1 MIEDFIPAGYEN
13 RVTRGYLHEIL
24 HVPDRT
30 VRQMIED
37 AVNRGILI
45 VSCDGG
51 YFRRK
56 DERDDKYI
64 KSYMISENHR
74 FKSQSHKNKRL
85 RELWREI
92 HPDEERHIKQI
103 PGQMSLF

>member
-1 MIEDFIPAGYEN
+1 MIEDYIPAGYNN
-13 RVTRGYLHEIL
+13 RVSRGYLHEIL

-45 VSCDGG
+45 VSADGG

-56 DERDDKYI
+56 DERDDVYI
-64 KSYMISENHR
+64 RQYIISESNR
-74 FKSQSHKNKRL
+74 FKSQSHKNKQL
-85 RELWREI
+85 RNLWKEI
-92 HPDEERHIKQI
+92 NPEDKKSENQI
-103 PGQMSLF
+103 PGQMSMF